1 MFLQEVPAD
10 TLDFMLY
17 GFVVILGTMG
27 GFILSLITRFRNLR
41 KDLEVIEEVER
52 GPAAPSGAASTPD

>member
-52 GPAAPSGAASTPD
+52 GRATPSGAPSTQT